1 MDFMDLVNT
10 RKSVRTYTD
19 RSVEEEKIVTILEAA
34 RLAPSAVNCQPWQY
48 IVVKE
53 KVTIEKIADSSKINS
68 WLKKAPCVII
78 ACADPNVDHTVNG
91 MDYYLVDLAISMEHL
106 ILAATELGLGTC
118 WLASYDEGKV
128 RSILGIPEKMRV
140 VAMTPLGYPAEKE
153 SIGGGLRKTLAGSKK
168 RKPMEEM
175 LHREKW

>member
-1 MDFMDLVNT
+1 
-10 RKSVRTYTD
+10 
-19 RSVEEEKIVTILEAA
+19 
-34 RLAPSAVNCQPWQY
+34 
-48 IVVKE
+48 
-53 KVTIEKIADSSKINS
+53 
-68 WLKKAPCVII
+68 
-78 ACADPNVDHTVNG
+78 VDHTVNG

-106 ILAATELGLGTC
+106 VLAATELGLGTC
-118 WLASYDEGKV
+118 WLAGYDEGKV